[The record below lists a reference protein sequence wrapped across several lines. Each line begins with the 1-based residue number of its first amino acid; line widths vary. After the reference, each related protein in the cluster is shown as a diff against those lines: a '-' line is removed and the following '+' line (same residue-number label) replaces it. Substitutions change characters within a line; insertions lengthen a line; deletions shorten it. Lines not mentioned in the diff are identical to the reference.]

1 MEAKKTMHAPKLHRF
16 RASSVPRTR
25 FATTEHPA
33 VRWLLTGITVTFLTV
48 FLLFP
53 LFTVFHEAFSRG
65 MEMYLASFDDRFIR
79 HSIKLTLMTAAIAVP
94 LNLIFGIAAAW
105 AVTKFDFPG
114 KSLLV
119 TVIDLPFSVSP
130 VIAGFVF
137 ILIFGAHGYL
147 GPWVEKAGI
156 QIVFAFPGIVL
167 ATTFGTVPFIARE
180 LIPLMEAQG
189 RDEEY
194 AAMTLG
200 ASGWRTF
207 FKVTL
212 PNVKW
217 GLFYGV
223 ILCNAR
229 AMGEFGGV
237 EVVSGSISGR
247 TNTMTLQ
254 IQQLYFDY
262 ATVPAFAV
270 ASVLAFLALVTL
282 ILKNALEWWS
292 HR

>member
-1 MEAKKTMHAPKLHRF
+1 M
-16 RASSVPRTR
+16 
-25 FATTEHPA
+25 
-33 VRWLLTGITVTFLTV
+33 I
-48 FLLFP
+48 
-53 LFTVFHEAFSRG
+53 
-65 MEMYLASFDDRFIR
+65 Y
-79 HSIKLTLMTAAIAVP
+79 
-94 LNLIFGIAAAW
+94 
-105 AVTKFDFPG
+105 
-114 KSLLV
+114 
-119 TVIDLPFSVSP
+119 LPFAVSP

-137 ILIFGAHGYL
+137 IIIFGAHGYL
-147 GPWVEKAGI
+147 GPLMERWDV

-180 LIPLMEAQG
+180 LIPLMQAQG
-189 RDEEY
+189 RDEEF

-237 EVVSGSISGR
+237 EVVSGSISGK
-247 TNTMTLQ
+247 TSTM
-254 IQQLYFDY
+254 
-262 ATVPAFAV
+262 
-270 ASVLAFLALVTL
+270 
-282 ILKNALEWWS
+282 
-292 HR
+292 

>member
-1 MEAKKTMHAPKLHRF
+1 MNSHRHSKQH
-16 RASSVPRTR
+16 RVRSSALPQTR
-25 FATTEHPA
+25 SATTEAPWVRA
-33 VRWLLTGITVTFLTV
+33 VLISLATGFLAL
-48 FLLFP
+48 FLLMP
-53 LFTVFHEAFSRG
+53 LFTVFIEAFRSG
-65 MEMYLASFDDRFIR
+65 ISAYFSTFEDRFIR
-79 HSIKLTLMTAAIAVP
+79 HSIRLTLLTAAVAVP
-94 LNLIFGIAAAW
+94 LNLVFGVAAAW
-105 AVTKFDFPG
+105 AVTKFDFRG

-119 TVIDLPFSVSP
+119 TIIDLPFAVTP
-130 VIAGFVF
+130 VIGGMIF

-147 GPWVEKAGI
+147 GPWLEGVNF
-156 QIVFAFPGIVL
+156 QVVFAFPGIVL

-180 LIPLMEAQG
+180 LIPVMQAQG

-194 AAMTLG
+194 AAMTMG

-237 EVVSGSISGR
+237 EVVSGKISGK

-262 ATVPAFAV
+262 ATVPAFAT
-270 ASVLAFLALVTL
+270 ASLLAILALLTL
-282 ILKNALEWWS
+282 LLKNIVERLSGRES
-292 HR
+292 

>member
-1 MEAKKTMHAPKLHRF
+1 MKALTSSRQHRV
-16 RASSVPRTR
+16 RATTLPRTQS
-25 FATTEHPA
+25 ATTEKTW
-33 VRWLLTGITVTFLTV
+33 VRWLLTTIAVGFLTL
-48 FLLFP
+48 FLVLP
-53 LFTVFHEAFSRG
+53 LFTVFYEAFGRG
-65 MEMYLASFDDRFIR
+65 VAAYFGSFDDRFIQ
-79 HSIKLTLMTAAIAVP
+79 HSIKLTLMTAAICVP
-94 LNLIFGIAAAW
+94 LNLFFGVAAAW
-105 AVTKFDFPG
+105 AVTKFDFKG

-119 TVIDLPFSVSP
+119 TFIDLPFAVTP
-130 VIAGFVF
+130 VIGGMIF

-147 GPWVEKAGI
+147 GPWMERFDFQV
-156 QIVFAFPGIVL
+156 VFAFPGIVL

-180 LIPLMEAQG
+180 LIPIMQAQG
-189 RDEEY
+189 REEEY

-237 EVVSGSISGR
+237 EVVSGKISGK

-262 ATVPAFAV
+262 ATVPAFAL
-270 ASVLAFLALVTL
+270 ASVLAFLALLTL
-282 ILKNALEWWS
+282 ILKNVLEWWS
-292 HR
+292 LRRA

>member
-1 MEAKKTMHAPKLHRF
+1 MASLSYTRKAACPL
-16 RASSVPRTR
+16 RATDEKPW
-25 FATTEHPA
+25 
-33 VRWLLTGITVTFLTV
+33 VRWLLTGITVAFLTV

-53 LFTVFHEAFSRG
+53 LFTVFREAFARG
-65 MEMYLASFDDRFIR
+65 VDAYFSSFDDRFIR
-79 HSIKLTLMTAAIAVP
+79 HSIRLTLITAAICVP
-94 LNLIFGIAAAW
+94 LNLIFGLAAAW
-105 AVTKFDFPG
+105 AVTKFDFKG

-119 TVIDLPFSVSP
+119 TIIDLPFSVSP

-137 ILIFGAHGYL
+137 IIIFGANGYL
-147 GPWVEKAGI
+147 GPWVDKWGF
-156 QIVFAFPGIVL
+156 QVVFAFPGIVL

-194 AAMTLG
+194 AAMSLG

-207 FKVTL
+207 FTVTL

-237 EVVSGSISGR
+237 EVVSGKISGR

-270 ASVLAFLALVTL
+270 ASLLALLALFTL
-282 ILKNALEWWS
+282 VLKNIVEWWF
-292 HR
+292 HRRA

>member
-1 MEAKKTMHAPKLHRF
+1 MISRF
-16 RASSVPRTR
+16 RTDPPPRTQS
-25 FATTEHPA
+25 ATTEQMW
-33 VRWLLTGITVTFLTV
+33 VRWLLTGVTLTFLTV

-65 MEMYLASFDDRFIR
+65 FDAYRASFDDRFIR
-79 HSIKLTLMTAAIAVP
+79 HSIMLTLMTAAICVP
-94 LNLIFGIAAAW
+94 LNLIFGLAAAW
-105 AVTKFDFPG
+105 AVTKFDFRG

-119 TVIDLPFSVSP
+119 TIIDLPFSVSP

-137 ILIFGAHGYL
+137 IIIFGAHGYL
-147 GPWVEKAGI
+147 GPWVERWGF
-156 QIVFAFPGIVL
+156 QVVFAFPGIVL

-200 ASGWRTF
+200 AGGWRTF
-207 FKVTL
+207 FNVTL

-262 ATVPAFAV
+262 ATVPAFAL
-270 ASVLAFLALVTL
+270 ASLLALLALFTL
-282 ILKNALEWWS
+282 ILKNLLEWWS
-292 HR
+292 ARR

>member
-1 MEAKKTMHAPKLHRF
+1 MSLLKHASLSRVRSDPPPKNLGATSERPWG
-16 RASSVPRTR
+16 RRTLI
-25 FATTEHPA
+25 TIA
-33 VRWLLTGITVTFLTV
+33 VGFLSL

-53 LFTVFHEAFSRG
+53 LFVVFYEAFGRGIEAYFATFESR
-65 MEMYLASFDDRFIR
+65 YAR
-79 HSIKLTLMTAAIAVP
+79 HAILLTLATAAICVP
-94 LNLIFGIAAAW
+94 LNLVFGLAAAW
-105 AVTKFDFPG
+105 AVTKFDFKG

-119 TVIDLPFSVSP
+119 TIIDLPFAVSP
-130 VIAGFVF
+130 VIAGLIF

-147 GPWVEKAGI
+147 GPLMERFGFQV
-156 QIVFAFPGIVL
+156 VFAFPGIVL

-180 LIPLMEAQG
+180 LIPLMQAQG

-200 ASGWRTF
+200 ASGFRTF
-207 FKVTL
+207 CCVTL

-237 EVVSGSISGR
+237 EVVSGNIIGKTS
-247 TNTMTLQ
+247 TMTLH
-254 IQQLYFDY
+254 IQTLYFDY
-262 ATVPAFAV
+262 ATVPAFTM
-270 ASVLAFLALVTL
+270 ASLLAFLALITL
-282 ILKNALEWWS
+282 VLKNLLEWRS
-292 HR
+292 SKRSS

>member
-1 MEAKKTMHAPKLHRF
+1 MHSPKLHRV
-16 RASSVPRTR
+16 RATALPRTPK
-25 FATTEHPA
+25 ATAEHPA
-33 VRWLLTGITVTFLTV
+33 VQWVLIGITVTFLTI
-48 FLLFP
+48 FLLLP
-53 LFTVFHEAFSRG
+53 LFTVFQQAFARG
-65 MEMYLASFDDRFIR
+65 VEVYFASFDDRFVR
-79 HSIKLTLMTAAIAVP
+79 HSIRLTLMTAAIAVP
-94 LNLIFGIAAAW
+94 LNLIFGLAAAW
-105 AVTKFDFPG
+105 AVTKFDFRG

-119 TVIDLPFSVSP
+119 TIIDLPFSVSP

-147 GPWVEKAGI
+147 GPWVEQTGI
-156 QIVFAFPGIVL
+156 QVVFAFPGIVL

-207 FKVTL
+207 CTVTL

-262 ATVPAFAV
+262 ATVPAFAL
-270 ASVLAFLALVTL
+270 ASVLAFLALLTL
-282 ILKNALEWWS
+282 ILKNALEWYA

>member
-1 MEAKKTMHAPKLHRF
+1 MHPTRLHRV
-16 RASSVPRTR
+16 RSSALPRTQS
-25 FATTEHPA
+25 AITEKPW
-33 VRWLLTGITVTFLTV
+33 VRWLLTLVAVLFLALFLLMPLITVFY
-48 FLLFP
+48 
-53 LFTVFHEAFSRG
+53 EAFKSG
-65 MEMYLASFDDRFIR
+65 VSAYFDTFEDRYIL
-79 HSIKLTLMTAAIAVP
+79 HSIKLSLIAASISVP
-94 LNLIFGIAAAW
+94 LNLIFGVAAAW
-105 AVTKFDFPG
+105 AVTKFDFKG

-119 TVIDLPFSVSP
+119 TIIDLPFAVTP
-130 VIAGFVF
+130 VIGGFIF

-147 GPWVEKAGI
+147 GPLMEKWDI
-156 QIVFAFPGIVL
+156 QIVFALPGIVL

-180 LIPLMEAQG
+180 LIPVMQAHG

-217 GLFYGV
+217 GLFYGI

-237 EVVSGSISGR
+237 EVVSGKISGK

-254 IQQLYFDY
+254 IYQLYLNY
-262 ATVPAFAV
+262 ATVPAFTL
-270 ASVLAFLALVTL
+270 ASVLAFLALITL
-282 ILKNALEWWS
+282 VLKNLLEWYS
-292 HR
+292 HRRA

>member
-1 MEAKKTMHAPKLHRF
+1 MSAATPSKQHRV
-16 RASSVPRTR
+16 RPSALPRTQQ
-25 FATTEHPA
+25 ATTESPW
-33 VRWLLTGITVTFLTV
+33 VRWLLTGIAVTFLTA
-48 FLLFP
+48 FLFLP
-53 LFTVFHEAFSRG
+53 LFTVFYEAFGRG
-65 MEMYLASFDDRFIR
+65 VEAYFAAFDDRFIR
-79 HSIKLTLMTAAIAVP
+79 HSIMLTLMTAAICVP
-94 LNLIFGIAAAW
+94 LNLIFGVAAAW
-105 AVTKFDFPG
+105 AVTKFDFRG

-119 TVIDLPFSVSP
+119 TIIDLPFAVSP
-130 VIAGFVF
+130 VIAGLVF
-137 ILIFGAHGYL
+137 ILIFGSHGYL
-147 GPWVEKAGI
+147 GPWVEKLNF
-156 QIVFAFPGIVL
+156 QVVFAFPGIVL

-180 LIPLMEAQG
+180 LIPIMEAQG

-262 ATVPAFAV
+262 STVPAFAV
-270 ASVLAFLALVTL
+270 ASLLTLLALVTL
-282 ILKNALEWWS
+282 ILKNLLEWWS
-292 HR
+292 ERRT

>member
-1 MEAKKTMHAPKLHRF
+1 MTTNLTTSKSAHPL
-16 RASSVPRTR
+16 S
-25 FATTEHPA
+25 ATAEKPW
-33 VRWLLTGITVTFLTV
+33 VRWLLTGITLSFLTI

-53 LFTVFHEAFSRG
+53 LFTVFREAFARG
-65 MEMYLASFDDRFIR
+65 VDAYFSSFDDRFIQ
-79 HSIKLTLMTAAIAVP
+79 HSIRLTLLTAAICVP
-94 LNLIFGIAAAW
+94 LNLIFGVAAAW
-105 AVTKFDFPG
+105 AVTKFDFKG

-119 TVIDLPFSVSP
+119 TIIDLPFSVSP

-137 ILIFGAHGYL
+137 VLIFGAHGYL
-147 GPWVEKAGI
+147 GPWVDQWGF
-156 QIVFAFPGIVL
+156 QVVFAFPGIVL

-207 FKVTL
+207 FTVTL

-237 EVVSGSISGR
+237 EVVSGKISGR

-270 ASVLAFLALVTL
+270 ASLLALLALFTL
-282 ILKNALEWWS
+282 VLKNLVEWWF
-292 HR
+292 HRRA